1 MNSNVL
7 SPDNAMVTQTDGV
20 YGSNRVNY
28 MMIVNALCSG
38 DVSYGTG
45 ELKEQEH
52 KKLNFDVAQKFP
64 DDEFAA
70 ILRPTQTE
78 LAQVHGKPITF
89 KYCQSAKAVEFIL
102 SSMSGVDPANIE
114 AGIMKNML
122 KKYDYEAY
130 MGVNGNQ
137 GLKNNTNL
145 VTTAAVWAND
155 FDGLVAAV
163 RAAIGRVKAATD
175 ITGDQY
181 DRLTMP
187 HTESITD
194 VLDRIEAGALQSNR
208 EIFGSLFPSLTLVE
222 LPKNLETGT
231 DLFYIVLRDMLT
243 FHHAS
248 YPALY
253 GRKDGDYGLS
263 SGSLF
268 TYEAMG
274 VEIEENGA
282 AQLVTL
288 GLATFANAKKK

>member
-7 SPDNAMVTQTDGV
+7 SPDNVMVTQTDGV

-28 MMIVNALCSG
+28 MLIVNALCGG

-52 KKLNFDVAQKFP
+52 KKLNFDVAQSFP
-64 DDEFAA
+64 EDEFAA

-102 SSMSGVDPANIE
+102 SSMSGVDPTNIE

-122 KKYDYEAY
+122 KKYDSESYL
-130 MGVNGNQ
+130 GVNGNQ

-145 VTTAAVWAND
+145 VITGANWTND
-155 FDGLVAAV
+155 FDSLVTAV
-163 RAAIGRVKAATD
+163 RAAIGRVKTATD

-187 HTESITD
+187 HTESITA
-194 VLDRIEAGALQSNR
+194 VLDKIETGALQSNR
-208 EIFGSLFPSLTLVE
+208 EIFNSLFPSLTLIE
-222 LPKNLETGT
+222 LPKNLEAGT
-231 DLFYIVLRDMLT
+231 DLFYIVLRDMCT

-263 SGSLF
+263 SGALF

-274 VEIEENGA
+274 VEIEESGA
-282 AQLVTL
+282 VQLVNLTV
-288 GLATFANAKKK
+288 AANVNKRK